1 VVTSSER
8 RKNYSVAEIVACYV
22 AHPFYVWL
30 EAPVVDELQ
39 QLSVLIADIYD
50 AALVQSA
57 WVDILAKVSTF
68 VGGSSAN
75 FFSQNSSSRNATLH
89 CQWNNDPHYERLYV
103 EEYYKLNPLAP
114 ATSFV
119 DPGIVF
125 SQSDLISYEEF
136 HETRFYKEW
145 VAPQG
150 LVDVI
155 GANLEKSATSAALFA
170 IRRNTTFGR
179 VDAECRRKL
188 ELVVPHLRR
197 AVLIGNVIDN
207 QKMTVAALSDMFMA
221 LSDAVFLVDA
231 RGRIIFANAAA
242 DGLLREGKI
251 VRSSRACLSAVDP
264 KANRLLQ
271 DAITASGGN
280 GSDITAKGV
289 AVPIAPAGAE
299 RWLAHVLPLTA
310 STREK
315 AGIPDTAA
323 AAVFVRRASV
333 ENPSALET
341 VAKMFK
347 LTAMEVRVLQAVVE
361 IGGAPLAA
369 DALGISETT
378 VKTHLRNLFQKTECR
393 RQADLVKL
401 VAGAAS
407 PFSRTPSGSRPNG

>member
-1 VVTSSER
+1 MG
-8 RKNYSVAEIVACYV
+8 
-22 AHPFYVWL
+22 
-30 EAPVVDELQ
+30 DELV
-39 QLSVLIADIYD
+39 QLSALIADIYD
-50 AALVQSA
+50 AALVPSA
-57 WVDILAKVSTF
+57 WSEILAKVSTF

-75 FFSQNSSSRNATLH
+75 FFSQNSSSRHAVLH
-89 CQWNNDPHYERLYV
+89 FQWGNDQHYERLYV

-125 SQSDLISYEEF
+125 SQSDLIPYDEF
-136 HETRFYKEW
+136 EETRFYKEW

-155 GANLEKSATSAALFA
+155 GANLDKSATSSALFA
-170 IRRNTTFGR
+170 IRRNTTLGR
-179 VDAECRRKL
+179 VDVECRRKL
-188 ELVVPHLRR
+188 GLVVPHLRR

-207 QKMTVAALSDMFMA
+207 QKTALAALSDTFMA
-221 LSDAVFLVDA
+221 LSDAVLLVDA
-231 RGRIIFANAAA
+231 RARIIFANATAE
-242 DGLLREGKI
+242 GLLRDGKLL
-251 VRSSRACLSAVDP
+251 RGPRASLSAVDP

-271 DAITASGGN
+271 EAIVSSEGN
-280 GSDITAKGV
+280 GHDITAKGV
-289 AVPIAPAGAE
+289 AVPISPAGME

-310 STREK
+310 NTREK
-315 AGIPDTAA
+315 AGIPEAA
-323 AAVFVRRASV
+323 SAAIFIRRASV
-333 ENPSALET
+333 ENPSALEI

-407 PFSRTPSGSRPNG
+407 PFSGAPPRSRPNG

>member
-1 VVTSSER
+1 M
-8 RKNYSVAEIVACYV
+8 
-22 AHPFYVWL
+22 
-30 EAPVVDELQ
+30 VDELQ

-50 AALVQSA
+50 AALIQSA
-57 WVDILAKVSTF
+57 WPAILAKVSTF
-68 VGGSSAN
+68 VGGTSAN
-75 FFSQNSSSRNATLH
+75 FFSQNASSRDAVLH
-89 CQWNNDPHYERLYV
+89 CQWNNDQHYERLYV
-103 EEYYKLNPLAP
+103 EEYFKLNPLVP

-119 DPGIVF
+119 DTGIVF
-125 SQSDLISYEEF
+125 SQSDLIPYDEF

-170 IRRNTTFGR
+170 IRRNKTLGR
-179 VDAECRRKL
+179 VDEECRRKL
-188 ELVVPHLRR
+188 ALVVPHLRR

-207 QKMTVAALSDMFMA
+207 HKMTVAALSNTFMA
-221 LSDAVFLVDA
+221 LADAVFLVDPRA
-231 RGRIIFANAAA
+231 RIVFANASA

-251 VRSSRACLSAVDP
+251 VRGLRSNLAAVDQ
-264 KANRLLQ
+264 KSNRLLQ
-271 DAITASGGN
+271 EAIAASESN

-289 AVPIAPAGAE
+289 AVPISPPGVA

-310 STREK
+310 GTRAE
-315 AGIPDTAA
+315 ADIPEAA
-323 AAVFVRRASV
+323 TAAVFVRRASV
-333 ENPSALET
+333 ENPTALEI
-341 VAKMFK
+341 VAKLYR

-407 PFSRTPSGSRPNG
+407 PFLA

>member
-1 VVTSSER
+1 VG
-8 RKNYSVAEIVACYV
+8 
-22 AHPFYVWL
+22 
-30 EAPVVDELQ
+30 DELL
-39 QLSVLIADIYD
+39 QLSALIAEIYD

-57 WVDILAKVSTF
+57 WVEILAKVSTF
-68 VGGSSAN
+68 VGGTSAN
-75 FFSQNSSSRNATLH
+75 FFSQNSSSRHAVLH
-89 CQWNNDPHYERLYV
+89 FQWGNDPHYERLYI

-125 SQSDLISYEEF
+125 SQSDLIPYDEF
-136 HETRFYKEW
+136 EETRFYKEW

-155 GANLEKSATSAALFA
+155 GANLDKSATSAALFA
-170 IRRNTTFGR
+170 IRRNRTVGR

-188 ELVVPHLRR
+188 ELIVPHLRR

-207 QKMTVAALSDMFMA
+207 QKMTVAALSDTFMA

-231 RGRIIFANAAA
+231 HARIIFANAAA

-251 VRSSRACLSAVDP
+251 VRGLRASLVAVDA

-271 DAITASGGN
+271 DAIVSSEGN
-280 GSDITAKGV
+280 GHDVTAKGV
-289 AVPIAPAGAE
+289 AVPISPTGME
-299 RWLAHVLPLTA
+299 HWLAHVLPLTA
-310 STREK
+310 NTREK
-315 AGIPDTAA
+315 AGIPDAA
-323 AAVFVRRASV
+323 SAAVFVRRASV

-378 VKTHLRNLFQKTECR
+378 VKTHLRNLFQKTDCR

-407 PFSRTPSGSRPNG
+407 PFSSAPSTSRPNG

>member
-1 VVTSSER
+1 M
-8 RKNYSVAEIVACYV
+8 
-22 AHPFYVWL
+22 
-30 EAPVVDELQ
+30 DELQ
-39 QLSVLIADIYD
+39 QLSALIADIYD

-57 WVDILAKVSTF
+57 WAQILAKVSTF
-68 VGGSSAN
+68 VGGTSAN
-75 FFSQNSSSRNATLH
+75 FFSQNSSSRHAVLH
-89 CQWNNDPHYERLYV
+89 FQWANDPHYERLYV

-136 HETRFYKEW
+136 EETRFYKEW

-155 GANLEKSATSAALFA
+155 GANLDKSATSAALFA
-170 IRRNTTFGR
+170 IRRNKSVGR

-207 QKMTVAALSDMFMA
+207 QKMTVAALSDTFMA

-231 RGRIIFANAAA
+231 RARIVFANATA

-251 VRSSRACLSAVDP
+251 VRGLRTNLAAIDP

-271 DAITASGGN
+271 EAIAASEGN
-280 GSDITAKGV
+280 GHDVAAKGV
-289 AVPIAPAGAE
+289 AVPISPPGME
-299 RWLAHVLPLTA
+299 RWLAHVLPLTP
-310 STREK
+310 STREQ
-315 AGIPDTAA
+315 AGIPDAA
-323 AAVFVRRASV
+323 TAAVFVRRASV

-378 VKTHLRNLFQKTECR
+378 VKTHLRNLFQKTDCR

-407 PFSRTPSGSRPNG
+407 PFSSTSSTPRPNG